1 MDDLRAALAP
11 FDADATLA
19 AAPDPW
25 DYLPMPRVR
34 DGPPWAMA
42 EMIAAEPGLVER
54 IVERVTADGSAAALA
69 NVLRHAA
76 DSGQPV
82 IVTGCGTSEHASIG
96 SAAILRDAWRRAGL
110 AGWGPVAAQAF
121 ELAQEPPGAG
131 LVIGVS
137 HEGGTAATIAALD
150 AARAAGAR
158 TALLTAS
165 AGAPAAAAAD
175 IVLATVEM
183 DRSWCHTVGYVSP
196 MAAAVAAGAALAG
209 TEPDG
214 EGLASRLRAGIEAA
228 WRGGENDR
236 PATTIGRALGEAS
249 HVLVVASG
257 LDRTSARELVL
268 KIEEAAW
275 VPSAMRDLETFLHG
289 HLPATGETTALVLI
303 LTDPAASEAR
313 TTRARQA
320 LAAAAAT
327 GIRAGA
333 ILSARASATIP
344 AGLTP
349 AGRIV
354 LPDAPAS
361 GAGGRMPVRR
371 RRAAPARDA
380 RGRGRPG
387 HEPRPDPPRRPG
399 LPPRGRGR
407 RRPRDLTVR
416 VRRRCRTAPRRR
428 GRSCRGHAR
437 GSPGA

>member
-25 DYLPMPRVR
+25 DYLPMPEVR

-42 EMIAAEPGLVER
+42 EMIAAEPGLVGR

-69 NVLRHAA
+69 GALREAA
-76 DSGQPV
+76 VAGQPV
-82 IVTGCGTSEHASIG
+82 IVTGCGTSEHAALG
-96 SAAILRDAWRRAGL
+96 AAAILRDAWREAGL
-110 AGWGPVAAQAF
+110 PGWGPVAAQAF
-121 ELAQEPPGAG
+121 ELAQEPPGGG

-165 AGAPAAAAAD
+165 AGAPAAASAE

-196 MAAAVAAGAALAG
+196 LAAAVAVGAALTGA
-209 TEPDG
+209 EPDG
-214 EGLASRLRAGIEAA
+214 SAVAYRLRAGIEAA
-228 WRGGENDR
+228 WRGGDGR
-236 PATTIGRALGEAS
+236 PASTIGRALAEAA

-257 LDRTSARELVL
+257 VDRTTARELVL
-268 KIEEAAW
+268 KIEEASW

-289 HLPATGETTALVLI
+289 HLPATGESTALVLI
-303 LTDPAASEAR
+303 LTDPASPEAR

-333 ILSARASATIP
+333 ILSTGASSAIP

-354 LPDAPAS
+354 VPDAAAS
-361 GAGGRMPVRR
+361 GSSAAACLFAAAGPLQLVTLEV
-371 RRAAPARDA
+371 AAA
-380 RGRGRPG
+380 RGTN
-387 HEPRPDPPRRPG
+387 PDPIRRDDP
-399 LPPRGRGR
+399 
-407 RRPRDLTVR
+407 VY
-416 VRRRCRTAPRRR
+416 V
-428 GRSCRGHAR
+428 HAAEVADD
-437 GSPGA
+437 PAT